1 VHGVSTEVT
10 ENISRIALPRCAPVP
25 AVLHQDRCPLHRRR
39 VSYLGLMK
47 VGPDGG
53 GGGEAE
59 VLATKVDGVPGG
71 ET

>member
-1 VHGVSTEVT
+1 VHGVITEVT

-25 AVLHQDRCPLHRRR
+25 AVLHQDRCLNRRR

-47 VGPDGG
+47 LGPD